1 MKLGSKAKTNDFVD
15 ALIAE
20 GVNVQAEGTAAA
32 AAASSHSQSR
42 SSAGGSPSKP
52 AVHTEG

>member
-32 AAASSHSQSR
+32 AASSHSQSR